1 MYSSIIIGLNKS
13 RRMREAVHVACMET
27 TTSSYRVSVGRS
39 EGKKPLGRPR
49 LKRDDNIKLIY
60 KKWGG
65 ET

>member
-1 MYSSIIIGLNKS
+1 
-13 RRMREAVHVACMET
+13 MREAVHVACMET